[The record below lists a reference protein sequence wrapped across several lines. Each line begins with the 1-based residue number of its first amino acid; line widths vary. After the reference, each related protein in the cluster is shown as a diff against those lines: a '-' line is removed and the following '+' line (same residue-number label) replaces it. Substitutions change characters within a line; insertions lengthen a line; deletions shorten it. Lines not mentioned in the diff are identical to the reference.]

1 MQDEQVVGDVAQG
14 TDSSTQTTQA
24 ESSND
29 GTQVQSPQTD
39 NQQPQIGDP
48 NYVSIGEVQ
57 KLREEVR
64 LKQEYIEFMKASNQV
79 QQPVKDLPEFNMDP
93 KDVPYV
99 EDVQKLVDARMAQ
112 FQQQLEQKQI
122 ESDLR
127 SMADTKRSSDPQFDK
142 RMELAI
148 EYMDKD
154 PMALANFDRART
166 AKDKLDV
173 LEKIARWHPLYGS
186 LGNQQLQPNQDVVDR
201 LKANSQIPATLS
213 SMQTAGNTQVSM
225 VDATEEQWRKKF
237 NEVVKAY

>member
-1 MQDEQVVGDVAQG
+1 MPDEQVVGDVAQG
-14 TDSSTQTTQA
+14 TDSSTQTTQT

-29 GTQVQSPQTD
+29 GTQVQSSQTD

-64 LKQEYIEFMKASNQV
+64 LKQEYIEFMKASGQV
-79 QQPVKDLPEFNMDP
+79 QQPVNLPEFNMDP

-112 FQQQLEQKQI
+112 FQQQLEQRQI

-148 EYMDKD
+148 EYMERD
-154 PMALANFDRART
+154 PISQDRFSQARS

-186 LGNQQLQPNQDVVDR
+186 VSGPQLQPNQDVVDR

-213 SMQTAGNTQVSM
+213 SMQTAGNNQVSM
-225 VDATEEQWRKKF
+225 VNATEEEWRKKF
-237 NEVVKAY
+237 NEITKQY